1 MEWSEVA
8 KTIFYFLGG
17 CSVLWVGK
25 SFDELKN
32 DIKELKN
39 SAIELNRNMA
49 VIAERSEGHERR
61 ISRLEEKI

>member
-8 KTIFYFLGG
+8 KTAFYALAGL
-17 CSVLWVGK
+17 SVLWVGK
-25 SFDELKN
+25 SFDEIKG

-39 SAIELNRNMA
+39 SAVELNRNMA

-61 ISRLEEKI
+61 ITRLEEKI